1 MLLKGMSDEKVNS
14 CPKQGLMEHVDAET
28 GRRYACHDVNGH
40 STGAPGGGLNLDV
53 MENLAKIKSWQEKTE
68 AWIGQA
74 LPMYTRLVVSKS
86 LGGTGL
92 QCLTR
97 RRYYT
102 KLHCQI
108 TAGNAGGKE
117 SLRG

>member
-1 MLLKGMSDEKVNS
+1 
-14 CPKQGLMEHVDAET
+14 MEHVEAET
-28 GRRYACHDVNGH
+28 GRRYECRDVNGQ
-40 STGAPGGGLNLDV
+40 STGARGGGLIYNLDV
-53 MENLAKIKSWQEKTE
+53 MENLAKIKSWQKKTE

-74 LPMYTRLVVSKS
+74 LPMYTRPVVSKS
-86 LGGTGL
+86 VGGTGL

-97 RRYYT
+97 RRGYI
-102 KLHCQI
+102 KLHRQI